1 MGIVRLAKCLRLLNS
16 ITEYSSRATDIK
28 NKISGNRV
36 YMDFVSIVYK
46 IQTNVA
52 NELNYLLFSFILLKM
67 NLLNTT
73 ELVSGK
79 FSDMI
84 QKYKSSIKN
93 YGELNQIIQK
103 LNEGITTNKHDIDQ
117 TISLVLKELS
127 TLINDDFIE
136 SFRDSVRSENSLN
149 HYIYQSVVEF
159 IVDMLTNKLTNVEY
173 VLIAF
178 DGIPSFGKIQEQ
190 RQRRYMRY
198 TFIEFQKIIG
208 SVHGDG
214 IASGMIKNDIKGA
227 RILYDNDHF
236 QVDIRSAIDYVYSK
250 YHSSDLQ
257 KDIAGDVMKIRES
270 KNQGQ
275 YNKVEID
282 VIDKPYGEGEKIL
295 MDKVIHDY
303 KTFGDDKTYVFYSPD
318 GDSVILC
325 LYIYIKTKIKSL
337 NVVKAYTMEPSDRH
351 NEQTQY
357 VDSKTLYDNIVQTV
371 EKFAKDKY
379 DLLEDRD
386 NICTDFIIMINFFGN
401 DFIHQI
407 PTMEI
412 STTIMD
418 LMYVYAKFIRDNEY
432 ITKKV
437 GDEIQINYQ
446 SLKGFLKE
454 LSEFEQFTMLDT
466 YMVDVDEKNKILKYF
481 GNVFSCRYLL
491 DYRDSVSD
499 LKTEIHSKITAGESN
514 TENIRQMISD
524 GIDSLNKKV
533 TVTGKKYGDIWVK
546 IEVKNPGDYAKKILT
561 DPEFLLVKFPRFVHN
576 LRSRKNRDEKEI
588 RQTIDKLEIDLVRS
602 NKSVDLDE
610 IFSSNDKKVRDFAF
624 DYGNIRILVPHNQ
637 MPTTDQDIDL
647 YLLEWKSGRWMSI
660 MNSYSFEIGYDWR
673 KGRPK
678 KLDYEMKRYQ
688 YDMLELNNTNMN
700 KMAADWLRTIS
711 WMCDYYMNTDYE
723 STSTEI
729 STWSFNYDRSPF
741 ITHISKF
748 LDETS
753 TNDMRSIMKGFYKRS
768 LVSVDQYLK
777 SDKHRF
783 YIYPQTSSVIE
794 RIPQKNKINFP
805 DMMEYVNQTIKMASN
820 SKGKQNEQTDK
831 KNRVFD
837 CRMCPYFSKCIFKNK
852 HMTFKELSNFDL
864 NNVVEYKILKRK
876 APELD
881 SEKDPKKS
889 DSEKGNAVEKQQSTA
904 PKIINEKSKF
914 IVRNPK
920 RHFDKQ
926 SNTYSATHNVDR
938 SSHVEF

>member
-16 ITEYSSRATDIK
+16 ITEYSSRAMDIK

-46 IQTNVA
+46 IQTNVT

-73 ELVSGK
+73 ELISGK
-79 FSDMI
+79 FSSMI
-84 QKYKSSIKN
+84 QKYKQCIEN
-93 YGELNQIIQK
+93 YDDMYKIVQDL
-103 LNEGITTNKHDIDQ
+103 TSNKHTNDK
-117 TISLVLKELS
+117 TLKDLN
-127 TLINDDFIE
+127 LRVNDDFIKF
-136 SFRDSVRSENSLN
+136 FRESVRSEDMMN
-149 HYIYQSVVEF
+149 HYVYQSVVEF
-159 IVDMLTNKLTNVEY
+159 IVDMLTNKLTDVEY

-198 TFIEFQKIIG
+198 AFMEFQKLIG
-208 SVHGDG
+208 TNH
-214 IASGMIKNDIKGA
+214 NDNVSSKTINNA
-227 RILYDNDHF
+227 RMLYDDDHF
-236 QVDIRSAIDYVYSK
+236 QADIRSAIDYVYSR

-257 KDIAGDVMKIRES
+257 KDIARDIGRNRNSQPSHND
-270 KNQGQ
+270 
-275 YNKVEID
+275 VEIE

-295 MDKVIHDY
+295 MDKVIQDY
-303 KTFGDDKTYVFYSPD
+303 QKYHDDKTYVFYSPD

-325 LYIYIKTKIKSL
+325 LYIYVKTKVRAL
-337 NVVKAYTMEPSDRH
+337 NVVKAYSMEPSDRH

-357 VDSKTLYDNIVQTV
+357 VDTKTLYNNLVQIV
-371 EKFAKDKY
+371 EKFAKDTY
-379 DLLEDRD
+379 DLPEDRD

-418 LMYVYAKFIRDNEY
+418 LMYVYAKYIRENEY

-437 GDEIQINYQ
+437 GDRIHIDYQ
-446 SLKGFLKE
+446 SLKDFLRE

-466 YMVDVDEKNKILKYF
+466 YMVDVEDRNKILKYF

-491 DYRDSVSD
+491 DYRDSVTE
-499 LKTEIHSKITAGESN
+499 LKTEIHSKITSGESN
-514 TENIRQMISD
+514 TENIKRMISD
-524 GIDSLNKKV
+524 GIDNLNKKV
-533 TVTGKKYGDIWVK
+533 TVTGKKYGEIWVK
-546 IEVKNPGDYAKKILT
+546 IEVKNQGDYANKILT
-561 DPEFLLVKFPRFVHN
+561 DPDFLLVRFPRFVHN
-576 LRSRKNRDEKEI
+576 LRSKKNRDEKEI
-588 RQTIDKLEIDLVRS
+588 FNTVNRLERDLVMS
-602 NKSVDLDE
+602 NKSIDLDE

-637 MPTTDQDIDL
+637 MPTTMQDIDL
-647 YLLEWKSGRWMSI
+647 YLLEWKSGKWMSI

-678 KLDYEMKRYQ
+678 KIEYEMKRYQ
-688 YDMLELNNTNMN
+688 YDMLELNNTNIN
-700 KMAADWLRTIS
+700 KMSADWLRTIS

-741 ITHISKF
+741 ITHISNF
-748 LDETS
+748 LEEKSTDE
-753 TNDMRSIMKGFYKRS
+753 MRNIMKGFYKRS
-768 LVSVDQYLK
+768 LVSVDMYLK

-783 YIYPQTSSVIE
+783 YIYPQPSSIIAK
-794 RIPQKNKINFP
+794 IPEKNKNNFP
-805 DMMEYVNQTIKMASN
+805 DMLEYVKTSIRLANE
-820 SKGKQNEQTDK
+820 SKNKQNGQIDK

-837 CRMCPYFSKCIFKNK
+837 CRMCPYFSKCIFKSR

-864 NNVVEYKILKRK
+864 NSVVEYKILKRK
-876 APELD
+876 TPDGESENGISHD
-881 SEKDPKKS
+881 S
-889 DSEKGNAVEKQQSTA
+889 QSNG
-904 PKIINEKSKF
+904 INEKTK
-914 IVRNPK
+914 IILRNRS
-920 RHFDKQ
+920 RHFNRH
-926 SNTYSATHNVDR
+926 NTVNNTTR
-938 SSHVEF
+938 TSHIEL